1 MMLEEASFF
10 GKIRKLG
17 SRVLLQVLEVGKA
30 MEIERRLEKVEWLS
44 FKIYQ
49 VLGSVF
55 GILSLLALAL
65 FGFAKLIQYLWL
77 AW

>member
-1 MMLEEASFF
+1 M
-10 GKIRKLG
+10 
-17 SRVLLQVLEVGKA
+17 LEVGTA
-30 MEIERRLEKVEWLS
+30 MEIEKRLEKIEWLS

-77 AW
+77 SW

>member
-1 MMLEEASFF
+1 L

-17 SRVLLQVLEVGKA
+17 DRALLQVLEVGRV

-49 VLGSVF
+49 VLGSIF

-77 AW
+77 SW